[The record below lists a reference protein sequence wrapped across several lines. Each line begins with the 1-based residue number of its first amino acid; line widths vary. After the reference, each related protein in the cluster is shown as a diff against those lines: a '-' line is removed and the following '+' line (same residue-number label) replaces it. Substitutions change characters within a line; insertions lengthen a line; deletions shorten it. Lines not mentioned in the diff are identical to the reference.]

1 MEEVL
6 LGLFNCNIKRF
17 CGISLGLKNLR
28 SNYEWE
34 IEGRKLEIIKDNI
47 MDYPNVKNLEIH
59 SGNYTQENDIK
70 ISASI
75 SYDLDRIK
83 DKVLVENEDSIDK
96 IVYSPFSTERREL
109 LIEIFDTLPLSIIK
123 KLEQEKDLL
132 KKFLQ
137 EKNPDIKHFEIDPK
151 HNSLL
156 YWNEIEKMK
165 ILKSIDLKNVDE
177 SVKDMLVKDI
187 IFAIENK
194 DFKNVNKNFNLKTKK
209 QEEDVF
215 DTSFLDLDIN
225 KDLDYIEN
233 DEIRYE
239 GIADLI
245 KEKDFK

>member
-1 MEEVL
+1 
-6 LGLFNCNIKRF
+6 
-17 CGISLGLKNLR
+17 
-28 SNYEWE
+28 
-34 IEGRKLEIIKDNI
+34 

-83 DKVLVENEDSIDK
+83 DKVLIENEDAIDK
-96 IVYSPFSTERREL
+96 IVYSPFSSERKEL
-109 LIEIFDTLPLSIIK
+109 ITEIFETLPLSIIK

-165 ILKSIDLKNVDE
+165 ILKTIDLKNIDE
-177 SVKDMLVKDI
+177 SVKDILIKDI

-194 DFKNVNKNFNLKTKK
+194 DFKNINNNFII
-209 QEEDVF
+209 QEDAF
-215 DTSFLDLDIN
+215 DKSFLDLDEN
-225 KDLDYIEN
+225 KDDYSIED

-245 KEKDFK
+245 EENDLN